1 MKRGHVRLPSESLIN
16 LDLVMIVEKTSEAL
30 ARVTFAS
37 GAFAVLKGDDAT
49 ALLRWAADAPRL
61 VGGTKPLAGP
71 PVIPWPEHVITP
83 QTRATET

>member
-1 MKRGHVRLPSESLIN
+1 MKTGHVRLPSELLIN
-16 LDLVMIVEKTSEAL
+16 LDLVMIVEKTGEAL

-71 PVIPWPEHVITP
+71 LAIARSEHVITP
-83 QTRATET
+83 ETRATET